1 MSGFSESSLSTKL
14 SELNQSA
21 PSIQGVSLWLL
32 HHRKHYQT
40 SVRVWYKELGNTKK
54 DRKLTM
60 LYLANDVVQNA
71 RKKYPEIPKEFGKVM
86 KQVFAH
92 LGALDF
98 DKKTD
103 ASLDRLLSIWKERQI
118 FDKQVTLDIE
128 KVWGARSKA
137 TSVLKDKPL
146 RTPSSSPPRKKEKLS
161 PPDSNNV
168 TEKSLSE
175 LFTESSDKDHN
186 ANCNGNGSLS
196 PSLPPDS
203 EDLIAALQ
211 HLEASASS
219 DANIREEIAKLP
231 PELADVSSVEKLVS
245 ESEVRNQLMQVEAAS
260 SLLSD
265 YNRRLQD
272 ELTERIRV
280 GTMIS
285 SFLQAQR
292 ELQTQTE
299 ERLEVYRDKLD
310 KVKQVR
316 IDLEAHLASLPDIPS
331 LPSDPDSLPSSENLF
346 TG

>member
-1 MSGFSESSLSTKL
+1 MMWCKMPE
-14 SELNQSA
+14 
-21 PSIQGVSLWLL
+21 
-32 HHRKHYQT
+32 
-40 SVRVWYKELGNTKK
+40 
-54 DRKLTM
+54 
-60 LYLANDVVQNA
+60 
-71 RKKYPEIPKEFGKVM
+71 KKYPEIPKEFGKVM

-118 FDKQVTLDIE
+118 FDKQVTLEIE
-128 KVWGARSKA
+128 KVWSARSKA
-137 TSVLKDKPL
+137 SSVLKDKPL

-161 PPDSNNV
+161 PPESNKV

-175 LFTESSDKDHN
+175 LFTESSNKDHN

-211 HLEASASS
+211 HLEA
-219 DANIREEIAKLP
+219 
-231 PELADVSSVEKLVS
+231 
-245 ESEVRNQLMQVEAAS
+245 EVRDQLMQVEAAS
-260 SLLSD
+260 TLLSD

-272 ELTERIRV
+272 ELSERIRV

-292 ELQTQTE
+292 DLQTQTE
-299 ERLEVYRDKLD
+299 ERLEVYRNKLD

-316 IDLEAHLASLPDIPS
+316 IDLEAHLASLPDIP
-331 LPSDPDSLPSSENLF
+331 
-346 TG
+346 